1 MSAVQ
6 PSSEPPF
13 LGGISAELSIP
24 DIDGDGSPGEL
35 EAVTCYPSAFDDLSS
50 RLGSD
55 DMPIS
60 IIQNDLPD
68 SPTSLPQVKHRRV
81 LFPLYDECL

>member
-6 PSSEPPF
+6 LSSGPPF

-24 DIDGDGSPGEL
+24 DIDGGSPGEL
-35 EAVTCYPSAFDDLSS
+35 EAVTWYPSAFDALSS
-50 RLGSD
+50 RLGGD
-55 DMPIS
+55 NMPIT

-68 SPTSLPQVKHRRV
+68 SPHLSAASQA
-81 LFPLYDECL
+81 